1 MCIVYYLCIHRATC
15 VHVTKFS
22 TSLHPTN
29 NLHNKKTVKNDLLA
43 ELEGEERTRLTQK
56 SCEDQMT
63 GRHQEITNKLTS
75 LEQLVEDKL
84 RGLEMKMDRLTSME
98 QRLDK
103 LTSL

>member
-1 MCIVYYLCIHRATC
+1 
-15 VHVTKFS
+15 
-22 TSLHPTN
+22 
-29 NLHNKKTVKNDLLA
+29 
-43 ELEGEERTRLTQK
+43 
-56 SCEDQMT
+56 MT